1 MATHRLVLL
10 RHGESEWNKLNLFT
24 GWWDADLTE
33 RGAAQAVEAGRL
45 MQEPDVR
52 PDVVHTSLQT
62 RAIRTVELAPHDMPR
77 SWIPVRRDL
86 RPHDR
91 HYGHPPGL
99 HKAQTKD
106 RHSAAHPHP

>member
-45 MQEPDVR
+45 MQEHDVR
-52 PDVVHTSLQT
+52 PAVVHTPLQT
-62 RAIRTVELAPHDMPR
+62 RAIRTVHLAPHGMRP
-77 SWIPVRRDL
+77 SWLPG
-86 RPHDR
+86 RPGWR
-91 HYGHPPGL
+91 PPHPHSRGPLGRN
-99 HKAQTKD
+99 KAQPKE
-106 RHSAAHPHP
+106 AH